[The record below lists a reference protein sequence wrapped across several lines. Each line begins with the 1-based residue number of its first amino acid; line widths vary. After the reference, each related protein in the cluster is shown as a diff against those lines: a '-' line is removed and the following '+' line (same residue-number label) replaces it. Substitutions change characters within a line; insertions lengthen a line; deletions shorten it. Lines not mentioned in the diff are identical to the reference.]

1 MPLWANVRAALCLF
15 VWDADRVTVVLH
27 QEHARRPP
35 QAAKFSASWVSPS
48 LVAPSPIITNAAV
61 VLALE
66 RRARVR
72 ESHRMT
78 GIRRER
84 RALRRDPKLV
94 RVVAQMPIPAKKS
107 QRGDRINA
115 ARHDC
120 DAVAIGRKQPIP
132 LLQCANGSDLAR
144 LLPAEDG

>member
-1 MPLWANVRAALCLF
+1 
-15 VWDADRVTVVLH
+15 
-27 QEHARRPP
+27 
-35 QAAKFSASWVSPS
+35 
-48 LVAPSPIITNAAV
+48 
-61 VLALE
+61 
-66 RRARVR
+66 
-72 ESHRMT
+72 MT

-94 RVVAQMPIPAKKS
+94 RVVAQMPIPAEEC

-120 DAVAIGRKQPIP
+120 DAVAIGGKQPIP

-144 LLPAEDG
+144 LLAAGGRVDGQPPLFGQRGCLGVESAAEHHRAVEIQYHVVGRSAQPAPFDGRAVGGYQGQRFVAWERTG